1 MSSKSELSRITI
13 DLPREEHRRL
23 KKMSADI
30 GKSMKQIVVDAIRAI
45 EYCSFDHTPNAETIK
60 AMQNAKNDKGL
71 IRGKK
76 AEDIAKKFGLSFDS
90 LLSLPGFAPM

>member
-13 DLPREEHRRL
+13 
-23 KKMSADI
+23 
-30 GKSMKQIVVDAIRAI
+30 
-45 EYCSFDHTPNAETIK
+45 EYCPHDHTPNAETIK

-76 AEDIAKKFGLSFDS
+76 AEDIAKKF
-90 LLSLPGFAPM
+90 